1 MKFKISQSDFSKT
14 LSAASRSILTKA
26 NLPILS
32 NVLISAS
39 RNKLEILSTNLE
51 TATKASISCKTE
63 IEGKITIPGRT
74 LLEFISQL
82 PEGEVTFEKLG
93 EEVLV
98 STKGY
103 NARIPTIAP
112 EEFPA
117 IPKIEKGYEV
127 KIKTED
133 FVKGVDEVAFCAA
146 QDEGRPILTGVLCE
160 FKGGKLSLVATDGYR
175 LSFREIPIEKSPS
188 EKNIKIVVPARAI
201 SEVAKVIVEN
211 IEGETGDLS
220 LVVADSLNQI
230 NFKVANVEFT
240 SRLIEGEFPGWQ
252 KIIPS
257 SFTTKAR
264 LPKSEFIKLVRIAAI
279 FARDSGNIVRLKL
292 ESAGASKKGALTV
305 LSSAAQ
311 VGSTDAQIEVEM
323 TGKGGEIAF
332 NFRYLLEVL
341 SIIGGEEVNFEMI
354 ESLNPGRITATDEK
368 DSFFHIIM
376 PVRLQV

>member
-14 LSAASRSILTKA
+14 LSSASRSILAKA

-32 NVLISAS
+32 NVLISTS
-39 RNKLEILSTNLE
+39 KNKLEILSTNLE
-51 TATKASISCKTE
+51 TATKASTSCQTE

-74 LLEFISQL
+74 LLEFVSQL

-93 EEVLV
+93 EEVLI

-117 IPKIEKGYEV
+117 IPKIEKGDEV

-133 FVKGVDEVAFCAA
+133 FVRGVAEVAFCAA

-160 FKGGKLSLVATDGYR
+160 FKGNKLSLVATDGYR
-175 LSFREIPIEKSPS
+175 LSFREIPIEKSPG
-188 EKNIKIVVPARAI
+188 EKNIKIVVPARAV

-211 IEGETGDLS
+211 LDGDDQLS
-220 LVVADSLNQI
+220 LVIADSLNQI
-230 NFKVANVEFT
+230 NFKVGNVEFT

-257 SFTTKAR
+257 SFTTKTR

-292 ESAGASKKGALTV
+292 ENASASKKGTLTV
-305 LSSAAQ
+305 LANTAQ
-311 VGSTDAQIEVEM
+311 VGSTDAQIEAEM
-323 TGKGGEIAF
+323 IGKGGEIAF

-341 SIIGGEEVNFEMI
+341 SIISGEEVNFEMI
-354 ESLNPGRITATDEK
+354 ESLNPGRITATDDK
-368 DSFFHIIM
+368 DNFFHIIM
-376 PVRLQV
+376 PVRLQA

>member
-14 LSAASRSILTKA
+14 LSVASRSILTKA

-32 NVLISAS
+32 NVLISTS
-39 RNKLEILSTNLE
+39 KNKLEILSTNLE
-51 TATKASISCKTE
+51 TATKASTSCQTE

-74 LLEFISQL
+74 LLEFVSQL

-93 EEVLV
+93 EEVLI

-117 IPKIEKGYEV
+117 IPKIEKGDEV

-133 FVKGVDEVAFCAA
+133 FVRGVAEVAFCAA

-160 FKGGKLSLVATDGYR
+160 FKGNKLSLVATDGYR
-175 LSFREIPIEKSPS
+175 LSFREIPIEKSPG
-188 EKNIKIVVPARAI
+188 EKNIKIVVPARAV
-201 SEVAKVIVEN
+201 SEVAKVIIEN
-211 IEGETGDLS
+211 LDGDDQLS
-220 LVVADSLNQI
+220 LVIADSLNQI
-230 NFKVANVEFT
+230 NFKVGNVEFT

-257 SFTTKAR
+257 SFTTKTR

-292 ESAGASKKGALTV
+292 ENASASKKGTLTV
-305 LSSAAQ
+305 LANTAQ
-311 VGSTDAQIEVEM
+311 VGSTDAQIEAEM
-323 TGKGGEIAF
+323 IGKGGEIAF

-341 SIIGGEEVNFEMI
+341 SIISGEEVNFEMI
-354 ESLNPGRITATDEK
+354 ESLNPGRITATDDK
-368 DSFFHIIM
+368 DNFFHIIM
-376 PVRLQV
+376 PVRLQA

>member
-175 LSFREIPIEKSPS
+175 LSFREIPIEKLPS
-188 EKNIKIVVPARAI
+188 EKNVKIVVPARAI

-311 VGSTDAQIEVEM
+311 VGSTDAQIEAEM

>member
-305 LSSAAQ
+305 LSSAAK
-311 VGSTDAQIEVEM
+311 VGSTDAQIEAEM